1 MESEDELS
9 HSKRHDADSGRHRF
23 LWRHGWKFLRARLS
37 KRPQVVGA
45 KSRRRDW
52 RRRHYLFGQWDAKG
66 RRCKRSH
73 RNSVA
78 NRNHN
83 RQDINTWI
91 GVSRSSEEAAPCAS
105 PATRSTLRSSTP
117 LPCASETR
125 WSWLHGLPMFS
136 RSSKTANPGPDG
148 FT

>member
-52 RRRHYLFGQWDAKG
+52 WRRHYLFGQWDTKD

-83 RQDINTWI
+83 RQGINTWI
-91 GVSRSSEEAAPCAS
+91 GVRGRRPPHRAMTVTDHVGAVSCRDRLQGNILRGSSFTVRLPTRAS
-105 PATRSTLRSSTP
+105 AKNLIRILT
-117 LPCASETR
+117 
-125 WSWLHGLPMFS
+125 
-136 RSSKTANPGPDG
+136 
-148 FT
+148 